1 MVRICVCG
9 AFRLWDVPKGGQE
22 VKTCILADALEK
34 KYGKIYR
41 IDTLAKNSR
50 IKMPFQLLQA
60 MITCTDIIILPAH
73 NGLIVLSK
81 FLSKLN
87 KLFHRRLHYSVIGGW
102 LQDLLPKHSDVMKA
116 LHNFSGI
123 YVETRTMM
131 VALQELGLSNVYL
144 MPNCK
149 PLSIIKKKDLETSFS
164 EPYKLVTFS
173 RVTEK
178 KGIGTAVDVVM
189 KLNKK
194 YGREVF
200 TLDIF
205 GPIDPGEDERW
216 FDEQSRNFSNA
227 IVYRGNASY
236 SKSVE
241 ILSKYF
247 ALLFP
252 TQYYT
257 EGIPGTIID
266 SYAAGVPVIA
276 SKWKSFTDVV
286 EDGVTGLGYKFNS
299 KNELEKILEEI
310 LFNPSKIIAMKSN
323 CLSKAYYYLPEHA
336 IQQII
341 NNIQSN

>member
-1 MVRICVCG
+1 
-9 AFRLWDVPKGGQE
+9 
-22 VKTCILADALEK
+22 
-34 KYGKIYR
+34 
-41 IDTLAKNSR
+41 
-50 IKMPFQLLQA
+50 
-60 MITCTDIIILPAH
+60 
-73 NGLIVLSK
+73 
-81 FLSKLN
+81 
-87 KLFHRRLHYSVIGGW
+87 
-102 LQDLLPKHSDVMKA
+102 
-116 LHNFSGI
+116 
-123 YVETRTMM
+123 
-131 VALQELGLSNVYL
+131 

-178 KGIGTAVDVVM
+178 KGIGTVVDVVM